1 MLKNMIGG
9 DDGLSCIEKVKATFI
24 KNKEEISHIE
34 YSSPTLI
41 KSEFDKSKM
50 NSYVTLEMVENINKI
65 LTKLISENNGL
76 KEVLTMDKI
85 KEILKKYIT
94 DESNP
99 NIIELY
105 NNIMKYVINKPN
117 FINDYESKKI
127 SKEDFRKLYDVY
139 YKIRETIIAHTFI
152 PIGNSTLFFIKMIN
166 EYADSYDCYFLG
178 DSVYK
183 FKNMME
189 ILRPDITFNSILFS
203 GNMYNK
209 TTGEIKLD
217 FQEKMKTFITN
228 YYDNNKL
235 MMDKLFTALISKKRI
250 CIFDFVETG
259 YSILTFIYFIK
270 LLNTLV
276 FKIENIDFVI
286 KHYILFI
293 NFVHNNVYTK
303 KTFKVISKI
312 LGEPNVIINY
322 LLININ
328 LEDNL
333 WKHMV
338 NSDSTLLCAR
348 CVPYYPPSDWVRSY
362 PVYEE
367 DIKSGE
373 DYKYID
379 NYLGCNLNKFY
390 LYIYLITQ
398 FKNIDPNIQKLVFK
412 KIKSEDSKYFIYGD
426 YINYVKNFRENIDPS
441 NTLKLLIDI
450 KIIA

>member
-1 MLKNMIGG
+1 
-9 DDGLSCIEKVKATFI
+9 
-24 KNKEEISHIE
+24 
-34 YSSPTLI
+34 
-41 KSEFDKSKM
+41 
-50 NSYVTLEMVENINKI
+50 
-65 LTKLISENNGL
+65 
-76 KEVLTMDKI
+76 
-85 KEILKKYIT
+85 
-94 DESNP
+94 
-99 NIIELY
+99 
-105 NNIMKYVINKPN
+105 
-117 FINDYESKKI
+117 
-127 SKEDFRKLYDVY
+127 
-139 YKIRETIIAHTFI
+139 
-152 PIGNSTLFFIKMIN
+152 
-166 EYADSYDCYFLG
+166 
-178 DSVYK
+178 
-183 FKNMME
+183 
-189 ILRPDITFNSILFS
+189 
-203 GNMYNK
+203 MYNK

-217 FQEKMKTFITN
+217 FQDKMKKFIGN
-228 YYDNNKL
+228 YYDNNKP
-235 MMDKLFTALISKKRI
+235 MMDKLFTALSSKKRI

-276 FKIENIDFVI
+276 FKIDNIDFAI

-322 LLININ
+322 ILININ

-338 NSDSTLLCAR
+338 NSDATLLCAR
-348 CVPYYPPSDWVRSY
+348 CLPYYPPSDWVRSY

-373 DYKYID
+373 EYKYID

-390 LYIYLITQ
+390 LYIYLISQ

-426 YINYVKNFRENIDPS
+426 YINYVKNVRENIDPS
-441 NTLKLLIDI
+441 NALKLLIDI
-450 KIIA
+450 EIVS